1 MRALGRS
8 EPPGWED
15 LIAADNSRLED
26 GPAEPAFLGTISTLR
41 FVLGVLAVAGVF
53 TLYVGHVY
61 ATQDLLADVQR
72 ARKENLT
79 LQLQLNRTRGLY
91 HAATGPGIIYE
102 RAEELGLE
110 ERMISGPPIVIPRE

>member
-1 MRALGRS
+1 MRARGRS

-15 LIAADNSRLED
+15 LVKADNNLLEEKS
-26 GPAEPAFLGTISTLR
+26 AEPVFLGTISTLR
-41 FVLGVLAVAGVF
+41 FVLGVLAVAGLC

-91 HAATGPGIIYE
+91 HAATSPGIIYE

-110 ERMISGPPIVIPRE
+110 ERIVSGPPIVIPRE